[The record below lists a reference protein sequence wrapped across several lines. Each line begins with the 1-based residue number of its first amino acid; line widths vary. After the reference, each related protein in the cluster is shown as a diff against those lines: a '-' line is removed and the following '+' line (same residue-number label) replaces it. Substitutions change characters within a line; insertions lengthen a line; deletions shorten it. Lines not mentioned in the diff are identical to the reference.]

1 MPVEITP
8 DPTLSPAAGE
18 GVHDAFITQRLPGW
32 LTSATSAQRE
42 LYFRALH
49 RQASAVDAVT
59 PLFAGAGGIID
70 FAASRLSQALQQR
83 FGMELDVHKVELTR
97 FEAVQTFPVQRDRV
111 HRQTLL
117 HAALANF
124 SDAEAQQ
131 GVWEARGWI
140 ARVGATSAT
149 QAQPAQAQQQVL
161 QVKKED
167 ILPVSVEAFVDCCR
181 NLNIGA
187 LYQAHLRDT
196 FAMHDREAPAAQA
209 MTEHV
214 VARLHVQVHA
224 AWLQKAIDADAWQM
238 LVAMLDNPQQPLT
251 WAGHGAQ
258 LCWLEMLGSLFHT
271 AHLLS
276 GAFVLQRGDGKACIA
291 YLPSDKLQ
299 PLKQYANLQAL
310 ADALRERLRDGDYRR
325 SFMGMVSARRVQVF
339 ESRLLD
345 TLNPGRGSAGRAPA
359 EPLADIGLNAVPIDQ
374 PLAELLHFQAMVK
387 IAEDARFHAVP
398 AADCDQK
405 SRDER
410 LARWRGLGI
419 DVLNVVGLF
428 IPAVGAV
435 MGVYGAISL
444 LEEVF
449 EGVDDWKHGQT
460 KAAISH
466 LEAVVEALATGV
478 ALAKLPHADFID
490 ALVPVAVKG
499 KPQRLWRPDVWGYR
513 SSLKLPASS
522 VPDALGVLR
531 HEGQAFIRM
540 NELLYAVDEPAP
552 GSSQWHLKPPRPGGY
567 AVPLEHNGQ
576 GAWRH
581 VQENPLGW
589 ENIELV
595 TRWGHRLDGYSHFVL
610 NDLRGISG
618 ISDGRLRQALFRH
631 EPMPALLADVLDRY
645 DLENADGEG
654 AVQPLSQRYAAAEL
668 AAPWSTAGAAP
679 LRGSFPGLPTRVV
692 EELAANATDAER
704 TLLKAGRVPL
714 RLAEQARV
722 QLREVRV
729 VRALEAL
736 YYDRQDQPD
745 CVRLALGML
754 PLTEGWPQDVAVE
767 LRADSLSGTLLLR
780 AGAPVG
786 QPYTLVATSRGF
798 TVHGPANDVLRES
811 QDLFVA
817 LYAVVREAVP
827 ATPVDAGPR
836 TLRSRLLEAA
846 LGNRQQLPEV
856 LGMKR
861 LQRAFVLPERQ
872 LDGRLGY
879 PLSGRRVA
887 SWQTGERLRRLYP
900 GASELELRRLRHD
913 LGLHPLAAS
922 RILRELE
929 LEWQV
934 LHVSLQSWVQVP
946 ATFVDA
952 EGVEQAVSARS
963 RQRAVTLIEAAWRR
977 ESTHYDLLRRND
989 YADGYSLD
997 LSGLHIG
1004 PLPAMTARF
1013 NHIRSLR
1020 LENMHMSQDPSAFLV
1035 LFGGVRRLTL
1045 YNNRLQRVP
1054 EQIGRLGHLVHLDLG
1069 RNAIEASPTVFA
1081 ALRAHPS
1088 LRGISLD
1095 SAVAGLP
1102 ETALAD
1108 LATITR
1114 LEHADLARNALQ
1126 LTAEGWQHLGS
1137 LVHLRSL
1144 DLGYNQITLTE
1155 QTTPHLNLLIE
1166 LRDLRLNN
1174 NPLLHAPSLREL
1186 GALEILN
1193 LADCQIDE
1201 WPHGLSALMNR
1212 TGRVSLRRIDL
1223 SRNNIVDV
1231 PSVQYTNFVRARSW
1245 LLGRVTHRFTING
1258 NPLSAVSIRN
1268 LRVAN
1273 LEARSTALHLGNWLL
1288 DCPPALRER
1297 IEQSRLDTQTEGFYL
1312 AMTRVAETADYRV
1325 DPLGTRERMWAVAEA
1340 ITEPLAHEVPVGWT
1354 DLRRHI
1360 FLLAEDATETCGD
1373 GISLLLNQFETSIHL
1388 WQTASEDIPQNVVL
1402 ECERMFRLA
1411 LVDDCAV
1418 RITQR
1423 RLNRR
1428 LALAAV
1434 PMEQPLPELDPMDLI
1449 SDFDLGISVDEAEIR
1464 LVMRRQMALRL
1475 RLPAQPQNVLYT
1487 EVVHEVTLQRVQQ
1500 YIETE
1505 ATFEALRTW
1514 LQDEVSW
1521 QFYMERT
1528 QAEQLEAFDQAWG
1541 FASIFFEEV
1550 TSADGPLPSV
1560 EGVPPAAFEALQG
1573 AAPQLRWRD
1582 AQGAALRVQ
1591 VNSGEYNA
1599 LYQALASARNAARR
1613 ALLEQNG
1620 DRLLDEY
1627 CELPRQPLPK

>member
-1 MPVEITP
+1 MPVEIFP
-8 DPTLSPAAGE
+8 NPAVESAASP
-18 GVHDAFITQRLPGW
+18 GVHDSFITQRLPGW
-32 LTSATSAQRE
+32 LVSATVPQRK
-42 LYFRALH
+42 LYFAALQ
-49 RQASAVDAVT
+49 RQAAAVT
-59 PLFAGAGGIID
+59 GVTGLFTGAGGIVE
-70 FAASRLSQALQQR
+70 FAASRLSHALKQR
-83 FGMELDVHKVELTR
+83 FGMDLNVHKVELTR
-97 FEAVQTFPVQRDRV
+97 FEAVQTFPVHRDRV
-111 HRQTLL
+111 HRQSLL
-117 HAALANF
+117 QAALANF
-124 SDAEAQQ
+124 SALEAEPGAWD
-131 GVWEARGWI
+131 GRGWV
-140 ARVGATSAT
+140 ASAGST
-149 QAQPAQAQQQVL
+149 WAVDALPAHALQQVW

-167 ILPVSVEAFVDCCR
+167 ILPVPLGAFVDCCR
-181 NLNIGA
+181 SLDLGA
-187 LYQAHLRDT
+187 QYQAHLRQT
-196 FAMHDREAPAAQA
+196 FAMHDRQAPEAQA
-209 MTEHV
+209 MAEHLL
-214 VARLHVQVHA
+214 ARLQVQVHA
-224 AWLQKAIDADAWQM
+224 AWMQKAIDEDAWRM
-238 LVAMLDNPQQPLT
+238 LNSMLDTPQAPIT
-251 WAGHGAQ
+251 WGGAAAQ
-258 LCWLEMLGSLFHT
+258 LCWLEMLGSLFYT
-271 AHLLS
+271 AHLVS
-276 GAFVLQRGDGKACIA
+276 GAFVVQRADGQGCVA
-291 YLPSDKLQ
+291 YLPGDPVQ
-299 PLKQYANLQAL
+299 AVRQYPNLAAL
-310 ADALRERLRDGDYRR
+310 SNALRERLRASDYRR
-325 SFMGMVSARRVQVF
+325 SFVGMISQRRQEAF
-339 ESRLLD
+339 EGRLLAV
-345 TLNPGRGSAGRAPA
+345 LNPGASADRHAPA
-359 EPLADIGLNAVPIDQ
+359 DPQADIELNAVPIDQ
-374 PLAELLHFQAMVK
+374 PVVELLHFQAMVK
-387 IAEDARFHAVP
+387 LAEDARFHAVP

-410 LARWRGLGI
+410 MARWRRAGI
-419 DVLNVVGLF
+419 DVLNLVGLF
-428 IPAVGAV
+428 IPTLGAA

-444 LEEVF
+444 LEDVF
-449 EGVDDWKHGQT
+449 EGVDDWQHGQI
-460 KAAISH
+460 KGAIDH
-466 LEAVVEALATGV
+466 LTSIAEALATGV
-478 ALAKLPHADFID
+478 ALAKLPHAGFID
-490 ALVPVAVKG
+490 SLVPVTSSGA
-499 KPQRLWRPDVWGYR
+499 PERLWRPDVWGYR
-513 SSLKLPASS
+513 SSTKLPASAL
-522 VPDALGVLR
+522 PDSLGVMR

-540 NELLYAVDEPAP
+540 NQLLHPVIEPAAG
-552 GSSQWHLKPPRPGGY
+552 GSLWHLKPPRVSGY
-567 AVPLEHNGQ
+567 AVPLLHDGR

-581 VQENPLGW
+581 AQENPLAW
-589 ENIELV
+589 ENIELM

-610 NDLRGISG
+610 DDLRGISG

-704 TLLKAGRVPL
+704 IVLKAGRVPL

-767 LRADSLSGTLLLR
+767 LRADSLSGTPLLR
-780 AGAPVG
+780 VGPPAG
-786 QPYTLVATSRGF
+786 QPYTVVATARGYAA
-798 TVHGPANDVLRES
+798 HGPANEMLRES
-811 QDLFVA
+811 QDLLVA

-827 ATPVDAGPR
+827 TTPVDAGPR

-856 LGMKR
+856 LGMTP

-934 LHVSLQSWVQVP
+934 LHVSLQSWAQVP

-952 EGVEQAVSARS
+952 GGVEQAVLASS

-1045 YNNRLQRVP
+1045 YSNRLQRVP
-1054 EQIGRLGHLVHLDLG
+1054 AQIGRLEHLVHLDLG
-1069 RNAIEASPTVFA
+1069 RNAIEASPTAFA

-1088 LRGISLD
+1088 LLGISLD

-1102 ETALAD
+1102 EAALAD

-1114 LEHADLARNALQ
+1114 LEHVDLARNALQ
-1126 LTAEGWQHLGS
+1126 LTADGWQHLGS

-1155 QTTPHLNLLIE
+1155 QATAHLHLLTE

-1193 LADCQIDE
+1193 LADCQINE
-1201 WPHGLSALMNR
+1201 WPHGLSALMNS

-1258 NPLSAVSIRN
+1258 NPLSEVSIRN

-1288 DCPPALRER
+1288 DCPPGLRER
-1297 IEQSRLDTQTEGFYL
+1297 IEQSRLDTETEGFYL

-1325 DPLGTRERMWAVAEA
+1325 DPLGTRERMWAVADA

-1360 FLLAEDATETCGD
+1360 FMLAEDATQTCGD

-1411 LVDDCAV
+1411 LVDECAV

-1434 PMEQPLPELDPMDLI
+1434 PMEQPLPELDPMDSI
-1449 SDFDLGISVDEAEIR
+1449 SDYDLGISVDEAEIR
-1464 LVMRRQMALRL
+1464 LVMRRQMALRMS
-1475 RLPAQPQNVLYT
+1475 LPAQPQNVLYT
-1487 EVVHEVTLQRVQQ
+1487 EVVHEVTLQRAEQ
-1500 YIETE
+1500 YIESE

-1550 TSADGPLPSV
+1550 TSAEGPLPSV
-1560 EGVPPAAFEALQG
+1560 EGVPPAAFEALE
-1573 AAPQLRWRD
+1573 AASPQVRWRD

-1591 VNSGEYNA
+1591 VNSGEYNN

-1613 ALLEQNG
+1613 ALLQANG

-1627 CELPRQPLPK
+1627 CELPRQLLPR